1 MLRVGLTGG
10 IGAGKS
16 TVSRRWAERGAVV
29 VDADLIARE
38 VVAVGTPGLDQL
50 VAEFGPDILHSD
62 GTLNRPAL
70 AEKAFGDNAA
80 RSALNGILHPLIGA
94 RTAELVAAAPA
105 DAVLVQD
112 IPLLV
117 EGGMAPMFHLVVVVH
132 ADVEERVAR
141 LVGQRG
147 MSDADARARIAAQ
160 ASDAERRAAA
170 DVWLDNSGAPAALES
185 VVDELWIRR
194 LQPFER
200 NLRLRIPV
208 RPETAVLVPAD
219 DEWAAQGTRLGS
231 RLRMACGER
240 ALRVD
245 HVGST
250 AVAGLAAENVLDFLV
265 TVARSADAEALEH
278 PLADAGFP
286 PRPDVDSDSA
296 QPGVPG
302 PWATRFHNGADPA
315 RPVTVH
321 VRVQGSPGQRFALIF
336 RDWLRVDADARA
348 EYLQV
353 KQDAARA
360 SDTMDEYAAAKEAWF
375 EVAYPR
381 ALAWAQRTGWAAGD
395 SGSG

>member
-38 VVAVGTPGLDQL
+38 VVAVGTPGLEQL
-50 VAEFGPDILHSD
+50 VDEFGPDIVVSD

-70 AEKAFGDNAA
+70 AAKAFGDHAV

-105 DAVLVQD
+105 DAVVVQD

-117 EGGMAPMFHLVVVVH
+117 EGGLAPMFHLVVVVH
-132 ADVEERVAR
+132 AEVEARVAR

-147 MSDADARARIAAQ
+147 MSDADARARISAQ

-170 DVWLDNSGAPAALES
+170 DVWLDNSGAPVALES

-208 RPETAVLVPAD
+208 REESAVLVPAD
-219 DEWAAQGTRLGS
+219 DEWAAQGERLAA
-231 RLRMACGER
+231 RLRMACGGR

-245 HVGST
+245 HIGST
-250 AVAGLAAENVLDFLV
+250 AVAGLAATDVLDFQV
-265 TVARSADAEALEH
+265 TVVSVEDAAALEQ

-286 PRPDVDSDSA
+286 PRPSTHSHPPK
-296 QPGVPG
+296 PGGPG
-302 PWATRFHNGADPA
+302 PWAERLHSGADPA
-315 RPVTVH
+315 RPVNVH
-321 VRVQGSPGQRFALIF
+321 VRVQDSPGQRFALLL
-336 RDWLRVDADARA
+336 RDWLRVDADARL
-348 EYLQV
+348 EYLQF
-353 KQDAARA
+353 KRDAVRA
-360 SDTMDEYAAAKEAWF
+360 TDTSDAYAAATGPWRDA
-375 EVAYPR
+375 AYPR
-381 ALAWAQRTGWAAGD
+381 AVAWAERTGWTPGP
-395 SGSG
+395 